1 MANNEYVVA
10 VDDNNND
17 NNTVTW
23 HCNNCGEVFHFD
35 PLIYVQHCPNCGEE
49 ELDCDDND

>member
-1 MANNEYVVA
+1 MNNEYVVT
-10 VDDNNND
+10 VDDSNNDNNND

-35 PLIYVQHCPNCGEE
+35 TLFA
-49 ELDCDDND
+49 